1 MRRPTNSSNSVC
13 TSFMVRDESGAV
25 WPPGLQSQLCN
36 PLHPNSI
43 LRTLKQQQAQ
53 HANRKAR
60 EKVAESGEGW
70 ANGYMGPLSG
80 NPAKVDVYST
90 HTPRMRKDAHGT
102 TAK

>member
-1 MRRPTNSSNSVC
+1 MTHTTKAVATVPGT
-13 TSFMVRDESGAV
+13 FMIFDEAGKV
-25 WPPGLQSQLCN
+25 WPPGFQSQLCN

-90 HTPRMRKDAHGT
+90 HTPRMRKEAHGT

>member
-1 MRRPTNSSNSVC
+1 MKRAVRAAASVPA
-13 TSFMVRDESGAV
+13 TFMIHDEAGKV
-25 WPPGLQSQLCN
+25 WPPGFKSALCD
-36 PLHPNSI
+36 PQHTHSI

-60 EKVAESGEGW
+60 DKMAESGEGW

-90 HTPRMRKDAHGT
+90 HTPRMRKAGHGT